1 MVAKSGNQ
9 LLEWTW
15 RRWEVDNTGCD
26 RAGYWWK
33 AERFVHRCR
42 FSPLQT
48 RFVTGAQAIQSTR
61 WPFDRD
67 TFYGM
72 VRNKLIPRYVP
83 YEGARPVFKVED
95 IDQVFSIESGD

>member
-1 MVAKSGNQ
+1 M
-9 LLEWTW
+9 T
-15 RRWEVDNTGCD
+15 RRTQPEIT
-26 RAGYWWK
+26 
-33 AERFVHRCR
+33 AE
-42 FSPLQT
+42 T

-61 WPFDRD
+61 WPVGRD

-95 IDQVFSIESGD
+95 IDQVFSIQSGDQSGGQSEPQKQK